1 MKRIRNGVIAAT
13 AAAALAV
20 PVLPAAP
27 AAAQDY
33 DCQISPIG
41 PSHIPGEVVDCV
53 IYIIITA
60 IADPDLP
67 PHV

>member
-1 MKRIRNGVIAAT
+1 MRRIRNGIIAAST
-13 AAAALAV
+13 AAALAV
-20 PVLPAAP
+20 PLLPAAP

-53 IYIIITA
+53 IFILITA
-60 IADPDLP
+60 IGDPDLP
-67 PHV
+67 PGI